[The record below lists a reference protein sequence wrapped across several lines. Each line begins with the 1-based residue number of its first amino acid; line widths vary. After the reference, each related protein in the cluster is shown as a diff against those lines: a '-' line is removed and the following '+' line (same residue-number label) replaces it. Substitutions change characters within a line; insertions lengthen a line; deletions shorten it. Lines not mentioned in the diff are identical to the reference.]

1 MRWGGGTTSKKVVLV
16 VPPIE
21 IPENGLPDR
30 TFPRKIHTAHHQ
42 RAYDRIDARTH
53 LRVFRKVA
61 DFVNAQVLEE
71 LHLGLINLAVGSRN
85 MTAKEPRLLGSGLLQ
100 APGVPAD
107 NNNDDNRPSKA
118 R

>member
-1 MRWGGGTTSKKVVLV
+1 MTGSTPG
-16 VPPIE
+16 
-21 IPENGLPDR
+21 
-30 TFPRKIHTAHHQ
+30 
-42 RAYDRIDARTH
+42 H

-85 MTAKEPRLLGSGLLQ
+85 MTAKEPRLLGSGLLLQ
-100 APGVPAD
+100 GPGVPAD
-107 NNNDDNRPSKA
+107 NNNNDNRPRKA